1 MTEKTMQAIGAQEP
15 GGPEVLRLS
24 ELPVPTPGP
33 HEVLVRSEATGV
45 NFIETYQRS
54 GVYPVDFP
62 FTPGTEGSG
71 EIVAVGSEVTGLRTG
86 QRVAPAEATR
96 PYAQPFLVEAD
107 KALPVPAG
115 LPRYGAVG
123 PDGLDPQTVG
133 ALPLQGLTAH
143 YLVRSTVAVQPGQT
157 AVITAASGG
166 VGGLAIQLLKRI
178 GATVIALTSTP
189 EKAETARRLGA
200 DHVLGYEGFAEQ
212 VRDLTDGAGADVV
225 YDSVGRTTFDES
237 LAATRVRGTTVLFG
251 GSSGQVP
258 PLDLQRLN
266 SSGAL
271 FVTRPS
277 LAYYTRDREERTWR
291 WGELM
296 DAVVA
301 GQLEV
306 RVGGTYPLADAAAAH
321 RDLASR
327 ATQGKLLLLP

>member
-1 MTEKTMQAIGAQEP
+1 MTEKTMQAIVAQEP

-86 QRVAPAEATR
+86 QRVATAEATR
-96 PYAQPFLVEAD
+96 TYAQHFLVEAD
-107 KALPVPAG
+107 KALPV
-115 LPRYGAVG
+115 

>member
-1 MTEKTMQAIGAQEP
+1 MSETTMQAIVAHEP
-15 GGPEVLRLS
+15 GGPEVLRPA
-24 ELPVPTPGP
+24 EVPVPEPGP
-33 HEVLVRSEATGV
+33 REVLVRTEATGV

-62 FTPGTEGSG
+62 FTAGSEGTG
-71 EIVAVGSEVTGLRTG
+71 EVVAVGSEVTTVRSG
-86 QRVAPAEATR
+86 QRVATSEATR
-96 PYAQPFLVEAD
+96 TYAQFFTVEED
-107 KALPVPAG
+107 KALPVP
-115 LPRYGAVG
+115 
-123 PDGLDPQTVG
+123 DGMDPQTAG

-143 YLVRSTVAVQPGQT
+143 YLVRSTFPVQPGQT
-157 AVITAASGG
+157 AVVTAASGG

-189 EKAETARRLGA
+189 DKAATAKRLGA
-200 DHVLGYEGFAEQ
+200 DHVLGYEGFAER
-212 VRDLTDGAGADVV
+212 VRELTDGLGADVV

-271 FVTRPS
+271 YVTRPS
-277 LAYYTRDREERTWR
+277 LAYYTRDRDERTWR

-296 DAVVA
+296 EAVTS
-301 GQLEV
+301 GGLEV
-306 RVGGTYPLADAAAAH
+306 RVGATYPLGDAAAAH
-321 RDLASR
+321 RDLESR
-327 ATQGKLLLLP
+327 GTQGKLLLLP